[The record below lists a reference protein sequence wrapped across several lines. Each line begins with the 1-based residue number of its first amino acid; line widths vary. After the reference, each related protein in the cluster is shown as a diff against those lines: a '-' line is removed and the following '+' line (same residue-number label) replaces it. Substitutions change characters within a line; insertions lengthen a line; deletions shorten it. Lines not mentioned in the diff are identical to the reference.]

1 MFGWPGAPEDR
12 LPADALVIRAGR
24 AGVPRRR
31 IEGSQAFGARHKN
44 LSRSKIGFGWVT
56 CRSSVRQAA
65 CVYSLI
71 RPLRIGFRRIC
82 CVPTSVTAA
91 RGATRSSSG
100 ARAGRCPGA
109 AGPCCSAAGI
119 RPGRRAG
126 VPRRGSAR
134 GRGARGAGCRRG
146 VRRSRSAWTA
156 VRRILAAGGQEDGVE
171 GAGEV
176 RSAVADQE
184 PDIPGPLA
192 GAEGEV
198 AGLLHSPLTGRVC
211 GDAAKCIRQVPSSMK
226 IRSGA
231 APDR

>member
-1 MFGWPGAPEDR
+1 MVGWPGAPEDR

-82 CVPTSVTAA
+82 CVPTSVTAV

-156 VRRILAAGGQEDGVE
+156 VRRILAPVARKTASKERVKFDP
-171 GAGEV
+171 
-176 RSAVADQE
+176 RSRIRNLIS
-184 PDIPGPLA
+184 PDRSPGLRA
-192 GAEGEV
+192 RLRACCTV
-198 AGLLHSPLTGRVC
+198 HSPAGFAVTPPSASGRC
-211 GDAAKCIRQVPSSMK
+211 QAR
-226 IRSGA
+226 
-231 APDR
+231 

>member
-1 MFGWPGAPEDR
+1 
-12 LPADALVIRAGR
+12 
-24 AGVPRRR
+24 
-31 IEGSQAFGARHKN
+31 
-44 LSRSKIGFGWVT
+44 VT

-156 VRRILAAGGQEDGVE
+156 VRRILAPVARKTASKERVKSGP
-171 GAGEV
+171 
-176 RSAVADQE
+176 RSRIRNLMS
-184 PDIPGPLA
+184 PDRSP

-211 GDAAKCIRQVPSSMK
+211 GDAAKCIRRVPCSMK

-231 APDR
+231 APDRCPQHAGSPTPWRARPSRQVSSVRRGSGDVPAADSP